1 MINEIV
7 KPFFYS
13 SPVVSAMICWM
24 FIAYSYSKRE
34 SKREK
39 RLKKILIMYFGM
51 YMIYGLFFTSRSVGF
66 ILPNGREDYPLLL
79 VCLPIVQVLFF
90 NFIYIITNNKQKD
103 EIPIAHFILP
113 VILFVVIT
121 PLFYLLYG
129 KTYSAEQL
137 DQYMLPYSAIYCLL
151 YQILYNV
158 LSVRYI
164 YSYRKEIKQ
173 KNDPGEMKEN
183 MSWLTYVII
192 LKCSFVILNIV
203 ILFLDLTKR
212 DFIFFIQFTLCFLM
226 FAIILFNIL
235 KKNYYFLMKDNT
247 ILASNG
253 RVFSVSGLANDIQNI
268 QQNIINQKEFEDY
281 FKQQKPYL
289 DPTLK
294 INDIAA
300 IFSTNKLY
308 ISKFIREIYDMNFN
322 QYINSWRIK
331 EVKELSGPDDKQS
344 KSIEELSKEAGFGSV
359 RSYWRA
365 KNGNTDI

>member
-1 MINEIV
+1 
-7 KPFFYS
+7 
-13 SPVVSAMICWM
+13 
-24 FIAYSYSKRE
+24 
-34 SKREK
+34 
-39 RLKKILIMYFGM
+39 
-51 YMIYGLFFTSRSVGF
+51 
-66 ILPNGREDYPLLL
+66 
-79 VCLPIVQVLFF
+79 
-90 NFIYIITNNKQKD
+90 
-103 EIPIAHFILP
+103 
-113 VILFVVIT
+113 
-121 PLFYLLYG
+121 
-129 KTYSAEQL
+129 
-137 DQYMLPYSAIYCLL
+137 
-151 YQILYNV
+151 
-158 LSVRYI
+158 
-164 YSYRKEIKQ
+164 
-173 KNDPGEMKEN
+173 MKEN